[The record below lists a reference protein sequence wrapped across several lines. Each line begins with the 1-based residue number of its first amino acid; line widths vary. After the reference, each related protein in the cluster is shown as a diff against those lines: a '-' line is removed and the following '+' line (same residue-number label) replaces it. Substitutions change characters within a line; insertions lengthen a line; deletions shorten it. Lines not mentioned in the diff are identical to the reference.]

1 MFTESAGV
9 MKLNDRLGIKQDG
22 EEFAVYGG
30 RNIQLSRANGRKMG
44 IEFNTLAVSL
54 FLISSIILLF
64 N

>member
-1 MFTESAGV
+1 